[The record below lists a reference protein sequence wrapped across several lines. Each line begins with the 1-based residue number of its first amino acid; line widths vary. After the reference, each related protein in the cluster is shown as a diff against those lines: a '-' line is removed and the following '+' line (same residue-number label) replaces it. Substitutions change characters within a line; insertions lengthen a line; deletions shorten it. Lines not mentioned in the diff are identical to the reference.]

1 MFPRIA
7 GYSLGRNNVGRDLN
21 LPIGNW
27 WIVNSG
33 LYTSA
38 GCENKNKCFAIMLN
52 DEAKKKKKQEV
63 RTRTRI
69 CIKKVN
75 RITWDFMLPSKTK
88 L

>member
-52 DEAKKKKKQEV
+52 DEAKKKQKNKKYVQEQEYV
-63 RTRTRI
+63 LR
-69 CIKKVN
+69 K
-75 RITWDFMLPSKTK
+75 
-88 L
+88 